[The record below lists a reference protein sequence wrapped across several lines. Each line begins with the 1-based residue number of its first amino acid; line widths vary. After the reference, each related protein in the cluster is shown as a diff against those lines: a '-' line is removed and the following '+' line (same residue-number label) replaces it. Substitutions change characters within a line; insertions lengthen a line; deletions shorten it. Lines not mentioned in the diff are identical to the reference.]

1 VEVKNNMRQKIKT
14 IGYVSPVVFFLGLG
28 LFYING
34 LWDIY
39 SIGLTTLGIAAALL
53 YLVVCFDDI
62 REVFSAR
69 SFRSGANTLLVICL
83 VLSLLVIVNMLGFR
97 HFIWEDITI
106 AKKYELSPL
115 TMVILKEIEQ
125 KKQDV
130 YIISFFW
137 TYIDRSLSQEQNR
150 TLILQNRERERKLRD
165 LLRVYGGVSPYIQY
179 RFLDPNR
186 ELMLARQYNIQR
198 YRGNVAII
206 ESGDNQE
213 MVADMETEEQMTNA
227 LIKVLSDE
235 KKVVY
240 FLEGH
245 QERDIDDGS
254 PNGYMMAASAIRD
267 QAYEIQRLNVVEAG
281 GVPENARALVI
292 PGARKE
298 IMPEEIALI
307 EDYLGKGGR
316 VLVCVDPEYDTSLN
330 EWVLNWGIRVGDD
343 IVVDNSAAGVRQ
355 GAGPTEP
362 LLYSYDREHP
372 ITQHLMKAF
381 TTMPTVRS
389 VRLGDTPPEELE
401 LTVLAST
408 SDNSWGERNRGS
420 LAVKNPTFDPDDL
433 SGPVPVAVAMLKK
446 LKERKPGF
454 EEVYT
459 GPGGEMPSQEK
470 LQEMRLEKSTVRAQL
485 VVFGDSQFASN
496 TYLRY
501 GGNWDLFMNTVN
513 WLIGDERLVTIRPK
527 DPEDQTVYITQ
538 RQSKRMALVVQIIV
552 PVVVFLFGGWVMIMR
567 RLR

>member
-1 VEVKNNMRQKIKT
+1 MKQKIRT

-28 LFYING
+28 LFYVNG

-39 SIGLTTLGIAAALL
+39 SIGLTVLGIAAGLL

-69 SFRSGANTLLVICL
+69 SFRSGTNTMLIIGL
-83 VLSLLVIVNMLGFR
+83 VLSLLVIANMIGFR
-97 HFIWEDITI
+97 HFIWKDVTI
-106 AKKYELSPL
+106 AKKYELSAL
-115 TMVILKEIEQ
+115 TMVILKEVEQ

-130 YIISFFW
+130 YITSFFW
-137 TYIDRSLSQEQNR
+137 TYIDRALSQEQNR
-150 TLILQNRERERKLRD
+150 ILILQNRERERKLRD
-165 LLRVYGGVSPYIQY
+165 LLGVYSGVNPYIQY

-198 YRGNVAII
+198 YRGNVTII
-206 ESGDNQE
+206 ESGENQE
-213 MVADMETEEQMTNA
+213 MVADMQTEEQITNA
-227 LIKVLSDE
+227 LIKVLSGE
-235 KKVVY
+235 KKTVY

-267 QAYEIQRLNVVEAG
+267 QSYEVERLNVVEAG
-281 GVPENARALVI
+281 SVPEDACALVI

-298 IMPEEIALI
+298 VMQEEIALI

-330 EWVLNWGIRVGDD
+330 EWVLNWGVRVGDD

-355 GAGPTEP
+355 GAGSTEP

-372 ITQHLMKAF
+372 VTQQLMKAF

-389 VRLGDTPPEELE
+389 VRLVDLAPEDLE

-408 SDNSWGERNRGS
+408 SDNSWGERERGS

-433 SGPVPVAVAMLKK
+433 GGPVPVAVAMLKK
-446 LKERKPGF
+446 LQERKPGF
-454 EEVYT
+454 EEVFT
-459 GPGGEMPSQEK
+459 GPGGKMPSQEE
-470 LQEMRLEKSTVRAQL
+470 LQKIRLERSTVRAQL

-496 TYLRY
+496 SYLRY

-513 WLIGDERLVTIRPK
+513 WLIGDERLITIRPK

-538 RQSKRMALVVQIIV
+538 RQSKRMALVVKIIM
-552 PVVVFLFGGWVMIMR
+552 PVVVFLFGGWVMIIR

>member
-1 VEVKNNMRQKIKT
+1 AVEVKNNMRQKIKT
-14 IGYVSPVVFFLGLG
+14 TGYVSPVVFFLGLG

-39 SIGLTTLGIAAALL
+39 SIGLTTLGVAAGLL

-206 ESGDNQE
+206 ESGDNLE
-213 MVADMETEEQMTNA
+213 MVADMETERTLPETC
-227 LIKVLSDE
+227 
-235 KKVVY
+235 
-240 FLEGH
+240 
-245 QERDIDDGS
+245 QE
-254 PNGYMMAASAIRD
+254 PA
-267 QAYEIQRLNVVEAG
+267 E
-281 GVPENARALVI
+281 
-292 PGARKE
+292 
-298 IMPEEIALI
+298 
-307 EDYLGKGGR
+307 
-316 VLVCVDPEYDTSLN
+316 
-330 EWVLNWGIRVGDD
+330 
-343 IVVDNSAAGVRQ
+343 
-355 GAGPTEP
+355 
-362 LLYSYDREHP
+362 
-372 ITQHLMKAF
+372 
-381 TTMPTVRS
+381 
-389 VRLGDTPPEELE
+389 
-401 LTVLAST
+401 
-408 SDNSWGERNRGS
+408 
-420 LAVKNPTFDPDDL
+420 
-433 SGPVPVAVAMLKK
+433 
-446 LKERKPGF
+446 
-454 EEVYT
+454 
-459 GPGGEMPSQEK
+459 
-470 LQEMRLEKSTVRAQL
+470 
-485 VVFGDSQFASN
+485 
-496 TYLRY
+496 
-501 GGNWDLFMNTVN
+501 
-513 WLIGDERLVTIRPK
+513 
-527 DPEDQTVYITQ
+527 
-538 RQSKRMALVVQIIV
+538 
-552 PVVVFLFGGWVMIMR
+552 
-567 RLR
+567 